1 MRTIKKYFYLLA
13 AVALTGMVSC
23 VKEKEEFTPGDPDSE
38 TCEGVYF
45 IKQDVI
51 EETQIFDPT
60 QEKKDRIIVR
70 RTNSD
75 GALTVTPQVSLT
87 EMTKDGPTEGDASLF
102 TVSDIVFTDG
112 QKESYV
118 DLDFSKVKEG
128 VQYSLHLSI
137 EGDEYSSK
145 YSTSL
150 KCCDYKVMC
159 VAYKTFCQPKE
170 KEDDPDVPAKV
181 TFTQGSWG
189 EVHTAYI
196 KYYEVDGIRYC
207 TTFDEET
214 AATEEEEPDWS
225 YDGGFW
231 GQDENVHLE
240 FEWYVGEEEE
250 CDCDAGSHPMVI
262 PDGSVDG
269 IPSGAQM
276 IHVLPKGSV
285 NYGANY
291 DFYPYDYYE
300 YYKGTKSYSRGFLHF
315 IGANE
320 LFDSVSYYDGN
331 GGFFF
336 WIYGYTS
343 PDLGWIGLWPETY
356 DIVGIAEGYTR
367 ADYTL
372 EVTAGMPEAD
382 DSGENVVP
390 VDFELGT
397 DVDLVAYTILKG
409 HVSSALVNN
418 EANAIVK
425 DTISRKYATWVD
437 VTGKTSFSDQIS
449 CEETGM
455 YTLVAV
461 AIDTVHVKAATRA
474 TDAAGVKFVY
484 KNKNTASVYFKYLKA
499 GDAGQVVLSVDAA
512 STEGLES
519 QGWDPEISLQYT
531 IKGSGI
537 TGAIPMIYSQAEVD
551 SKGGIDALVEELK
564 STPNDFYALLSDKEF
579 KGALTSDQLA
589 CVNDNGFSSIY
600 ASGLA
605 PGTMYY
611 VVVWAT
617 NGYDTAVEYGT
628 VTTAGDPLPIYVTY
642 KLSDFDENYLLADA
656 SEWCGTWNMYGI
668 DYSEGGSLRSYLGKS
683 VITPSETPTE
693 GPDEDGFYD
702 EYVYVTGLF
711 GDMSWL
717 KEYGFD
723 FDDRVEMDVYGGVM
737 YYFNKDLV
745 NDSAFGDCSVLLYAQ
760 GADDWGYEASY
771 YSGFI
776 PVLDGYYAFVDMAG
790 SPYNFTGIGVASQ
803 EYEWLGMVYNQLL
816 VDPSKDDNGVASAPE
831 HIDRAIHQAR
841 ANFSKSI
848 KEVEK
853 SGLRGKKA
861 IHAAIDKYMKGY
873 NLRNH
878 TIVPVKVNGL
888 VPTQTI
894 QRVEAKHNLS
904 ISSYRPAKDGSEVF
918 VQAPAHKHM

>member
-159 VAYKTFCQPKE
+159 VAYKTFLQPKE

-181 TFTQGSWG
+181 TFTQGTWG
-189 EVHTAYI
+189 EVHTGYI

-225 YDGGFW
+225 YKGGFW

-240 FEWYVGEEEE
+240 FEWFVGEEEE
-250 CDCDAGSHPMVI
+250 CDCDDGSHPMTI
-262 PDGSVDG
+262 PDGAVDG

-276 IHVLPKGSV
+276 IHVLPKGIV
-285 NYGANY
+285 NFGGSY

-315 IGANE
+315 ICANE
-320 LFDSVSYYDGN
+320 LFDGVSYYDGN

-343 PDLGWIGLWPETY
+343 PAQGWIGAWSQDI

-372 EVTAGMPEAD
+372 ELTAGMPEAD

-397 DVDLVAYTILKG
+397 DVDQVAYTILKG
-409 HVSSALVNN
+409 HVSSALINN

-437 VTGKTSFSDQIS
+437 VTGKTSFSDEIS

-461 AIDTVHVKAATRA
+461 AIDTVHTKTGTRA
-474 TDAAGVKFVY
+474 TDDAGVKYGF
-484 KNKNTASVYFKYLKA
+484 KHKNTASVYFKYLKA
-499 GDAGQVVLSVDAA
+499 GDAGQVVLSVNAA
-512 STEGLES
+512 TTEGLES
-519 QGWDPEISLQYT
+519 QGWNPETSFQYT
-531 IKGSGI
+531 VKGSGI
-537 TGAIPMIYSQAEVD
+537 TGAIPMVYSQAEVEGE
-551 SKGGIDALVEELK
+551 GGIDALVESLK
-564 STPNDFYALLSDKEF
+564 SDPNEFYALLSDKDF
-579 KGALTSDQLA
+579 TGALSADQLA

-611 VVVWAT
+611 VIVWAT

-628 VTTAGDPLPIYVTY
+628 VTTAGDPLPIYNHYDWNSYKEEFAPADETGLYGTY
-642 KLSDFDENYLLADA
+642 NIYALDA
-656 SEWCGTWNMYGI
+656 FGSA
-668 DYSEGGSLRSYLGKS
+668 SLRQYIGKA
-683 VITPSETPTE
+683 VIADDEANPNE
-693 GPDEDGFYD
+693 GPDEDGLYD
-702 EYVYVTGLF
+702 EYVTISGL
-711 GDMSWL
+711 GGSAMAEIGQNPSIT
-717 KEYGFD
+717 FD
-723 FDDRVEMDVYGGVM
+723 YYGGM
-737 YYFNKDLV
+737 
-745 NDSAFGDCSVLLYAQ
+745 LYI
-760 GADDWGYEASY
+760 GADETADGMFALNCFDLSKDSVMEWAKYGGY
-771 YSGFI
+771 FI
-776 PVLDGYYAFVDMAG
+776 PVAEGYWAYMGQSYYYQNYGLNFDGFAFVDD
-790 SPYNFTGIGVASQ
+790 
-803 EYEWLGMVYNQLL
+803 EGMLAAYYQYLL
-816 VDPSKDDNGVASAPE
+816 VDVNVDDNGVAPKSVAARPQGRMPKWNSVDLSINQAVKARINKALVKKTSHIITPIDVKGLAP
-831 HIDRAIHQAR
+831 
-841 ANFSKSI
+841 
-848 KEVEK
+848 V
-853 SGLRGKKA
+853 
-861 IHAAIDKYMKGY
+861 
-873 NLRNH
+873 
-878 TIVPVKVNGL
+878 
-888 VPTQTI
+888 QTI